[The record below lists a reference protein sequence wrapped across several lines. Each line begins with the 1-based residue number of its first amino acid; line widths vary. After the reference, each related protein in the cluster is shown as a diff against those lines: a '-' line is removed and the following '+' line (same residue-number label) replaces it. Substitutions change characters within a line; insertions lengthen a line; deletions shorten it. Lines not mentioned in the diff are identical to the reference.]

1 MFHLH
6 PAFSF
11 SHWYCMCAQIV
22 LKTRVLYQTEK
33 SMQRYAFFTRIN
45 CHSLSASFF
54 GRRRRRRTVFLF
66 WLELRLLL
74 VRFFCVQ
81 VCVVVCAFFFW
92 FNIFILY
99 FVSCVCC
106 VWAVW
111 NSCEVPMCLHVDLFH
126 SVVWIWCF
134 FIVEPLK
141 HVRNHYKFSE
151 GIATIQFN
159 TRKQNF
165 LHTIKPTNRCILAM
179 PFDLDAD
186 DYSDF

>member
-1 MFHLH
+1 MNGVKKISMFHLH

-74 VRFFCVQ
+74 VRFFCVYK
-81 VCVVVCAFFFW
+81 CVWLCVRFFFGLISL
-92 FNIFILY
+92 FYILFLAYAACERFETVARYRCVCLLIYFILLY
-99 FVSCVCC
+99 EFDVFLSLNH
-106 VWAVW
+106 W
-111 NSCEVPMCLHVDLFH
+111 NMFAITTSSLRALQQ
-126 SVVWIWCF
+126 
-134 FIVEPLK
+134 
-141 HVRNHYKFSE
+141 FSLIPE
-151 GIATIQFN
+151 
-159 TRKQNF
+159 
-165 LHTIKPTNRCILAM
+165 NRIS
-179 PFDLDAD
+179 
-186 DYSDF
+186 YTQ

>member
-1 MFHLH
+1 
-6 PAFSF
+6 
-11 SHWYCMCAQIV
+11 MCAQIV

-33 SMQRYAFFTRIN
+33 SMQRYAFFTPIN

-54 GRRRRRRTVFLF
+54 GRHRRRRTVFLF

-74 VRFFCVQ
+74 VRFFLYKCVWLY
-81 VCVVVCAFFFW
+81 VRFFW

-99 FVSCVCC
+99 LVTCVCC

-111 NSCEVPMCLHVDLFH
+111 NSCEVLMCVHVVLFH
-126 SVVWIWCF
+126 SVVWIWCL

-151 GIATIQFN
+151 GIAKIQFN
-159 TRKQNF
+159 TQKQNF
-165 LHTIKPTNRCILAM
+165 LHTIKSTNRCILAM